1 MLSRRGIS
9 IEPICINVEDTMDDL
24 QQQIQTLI
32 QDAPDDGVTGPT
44 VEAIAPVLL
53 TFASGLKHAQYYVLQ
68 TLNQNWVMTTL
79 GNRKQ
84 PNTRKNVLYGFP
96 TLKDAASDP
105 LTSRDPQIMAI
116 PTPVTRILFQM
127 LALKSLD
134 SVIFFD
140 TPGNLKQG
148 TEVRRQ
154 DFQAIVQAHLKESQ
168 GYIDPNA
175 NIG

>member
-1 MLSRRGIS
+1 
-9 IEPICINVEDTMDDL
+9 MDEL

-32 QDAPDDGVTGPT
+32 QEAPDDGVTGPT
-44 VEAIAPVLL
+44 VEAISPVLL
-53 TFASGLKHAQYYVLQ
+53 AIAGQLKHQQYYILQ
-68 TLNQNWVMTTL
+68 TLSQSWVMTTL
-79 GNRKQ
+79 SSRRE

-105 LTSRDPQIMAI
+105 VTSKDPQIMAI
-116 PTPVTRILFQM
+116 PTPVINILFQM

-134 SVIFFD
+134 SIIFFD

-148 TEVRRQ
+148 TEIKKPE
-154 DFQAIVQAHLKESQ
+154 FQGMVQAHLKQSQ
-168 GYIDPNA
+168 GYVDPNA